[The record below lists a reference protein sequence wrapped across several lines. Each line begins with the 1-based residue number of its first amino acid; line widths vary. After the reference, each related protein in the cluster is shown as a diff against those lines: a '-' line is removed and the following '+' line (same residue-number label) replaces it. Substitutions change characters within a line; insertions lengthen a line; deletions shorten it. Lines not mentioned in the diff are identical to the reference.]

1 MIGSQRILLKTDQ
14 FIKVKSHEKRDK
26 NRMVLILAVVGF
38 GGIGEILFKVQTYT
52 RGKSWRSNK
61 QHNNDRGKALYCKL
75 KVTKRLDL
83 NCSHHK
89 INK

>member
-26 NRMVLILAVVGF
+26 NRMVLILAVVGI

-52 RGKSWRSNK
+52 SR
-61 QHNNDRGKALYCKL
+61 
-75 KVTKRLDL
+75 
-83 NCSHHK
+83 
-89 INK
+89 